1 MYLIII
7 RYWQKITKTI
17 NKERKQRFQNVV
29 SYLEDAKDELTDIQA
44 EEIDA
49 LDALSEGLQMSSR
62 GDKMQEWIGFIDD
75 TVASINNVINNI
87 EAETK

>member
-1 MYLIII
+1 M
-7 RYWQKITKTI
+7 

-29 SYLEDAKDELTDIQA
+29 SYLEEAKDELTDIQA

-49 LDALSEGLQMSSR
+49 LDALPEGLQMSSR

-75 TVASINNVINNI
+75 TVASIDNVINNI

>member
-1 MYLIII
+1 MSKATDTPSIYYL
-7 RYWQKITKTI
+7 QM

-29 SYLEDAKDELTDIQA
+29 SSLEEAKDELTDIQA

-49 LDALSEGLQMSSR
+49 LDALPEGLQMSSR
-62 GDKMQEWIGFIDD
+62 GDKMQEWIDFIDD
-75 TVASINNVINNI
+75 TIASIDDVINNI